1 MDENDFVKR
10 VVLHNKLL
18 SPEKMTAIENHL
30 ARNPGKTLLQFLQ
43 EQGIINEANAKQMQ
57 QMYQQKVTQ
66 AFSVA
71 SRRPVVTRAI
81 PQQGGSDKKAAP
93 LQTTKRVR
101 KITQITKM
109 VKPVES
115 DVAAEAPPPPP
126 PPPPPPQ
133 PPPPPPQLTILPGD
147 RFFAR
152 ELLLANRW
160 LAPENNALL
169 EQIFAKSNDSGQFLQ
184 ALHQSQMVDRHICEL
199 VIRLSHQAQKAGL
212 PAGKLWAVPQYLTF
226 ARQVGA
232 SDIHINAG
240 CAPAIRKDGRLIKLM
255 QQSIT
260 PAQSQQLLFGL
271 LSPEHQKKIAAD
283 MAIELCWSAS
293 PQERYRTC
301 ILKQR
306 LGWDGSFRQISTQIP
321 TFASLGLPSQLK
333 KLCEFHQ
340 GLILITGPAGC
351 GKSSTMAAMI
361 ELINQNRQEHIISIE
376 DPIEFVFVSDKAH
389 INQRQLGDHTQ
400 SFARALRSALREDPD
415 IIVIGELRDL
425 DTVSLAITAAETG
438 HLVFGTLHTTSAAQT
453 IDRVINMFPIK
464 EQNQIRSML
473 SESLKGI
480 ICQQLLPR
488 KDWQGRALA
497 MEIMFNTE
505 AIANLIREQKIYQVL
520 SLIQMGKKQGM
531 MLMDNSLLA
540 LVEQNLID
548 GVDAYFAAN
557 SKEAFAKWSPL

>member
-1 MDENDFVKR
+1 MDENAFVKK

-18 SPEKMTAIENHL
+18 SPEKMTAIENLL
-30 ARNPGKTLLQFLQ
+30 ARTPGKNLLQFLQ
-43 EQGIINEANAKQMQ
+43 EQGIINEANANKMR

-66 AFSVA
+66 AQLVTTRRTSTETVVQQEDSKKLA
-71 SRRPVVTRAI
+71 SLQTARKTRKSIRLPVVAK
-81 PQQGGSDKKAAP
+81 S
-93 LQTTKRVR
+93 
-101 KITQITKM
+101 
-109 VKPVES
+109 VES
-115 DVAAEAPPPPP
+115 GAAE
-126 PPPPPPQ
+126 PQ
-133 PPPPPPQLTILPGD
+133 PQPQPQPENVSVLSGD
-147 RFFAR
+147 GYFAR

-160 LAPENNALL
+160 LAPEKKSIM
-169 EQIFAKSNDSGQFLQ
+169 EQILAKNNDSGPFLHD
-184 ALHQSQMVDRHICEL
+184 LYQSQLIDRHICEL
-199 VIRLSHQAQKAGL
+199 AMSLSHQTQEMKVRSDKIWTAA
-212 PAGKLWAVPQYLTF
+212 QYLSF

-232 SDIHINAG
+232 SDIHINAD
-240 CAPAIRKDGRLIKLM
+240 CAPAIRKDGRLIKLA
-255 QQSIT
+255 QRVIT
-260 PAQSQQLLFGL
+260 SEQSQDLLFGL
-271 LSPEHQKKIAAD
+271 LSPEQQKRAQEE
-283 MAIELCWSAS
+283 MAIEFCWSAS

-306 LGWDGSFRQISTQIP
+306 LGWDGAFRQISAQIP
-321 TFASLGLPSQLK
+321 TFESLELPSQLK

-361 ELINQNRQEHIISIE
+361 ELINQKREEHIITIE
-376 DPIEFVFVSDKAH
+376 DPIEFVFTSAKAH

-438 HLVFGTLHTTSAAQT
+438 HLVFGTLHTTSATQT

-480 ICQQLLPR
+480 ICQQLIPR
-488 KDWQGRALA
+488 KGQQGRAMA

-531 MLMDNSLLA
+531 MLMDNALLA
-540 LVEQNLID
+540 LVEQNSID
-548 GVDAYFAAN
+548 SVDAYFAAN
-557 SKEAFAKWSPL
+557 NKDSFAKWSPL